1 VEERLTELGVL
12 QGDRWTFEIEMEQD
26 YATHSKR
33 LWAPVRQLY
42 IYQVGDQVIAE
53 ESDCKQFGSIVL
65 SSNFFRHHMPMEYDR
80 LLISMIKR
88 LRKEELEREQE
99 PVAPAN
105 LSMNDSEEPS
115 FIKDDLPLE
124 DVSAMIDQR
133 QED

>member
-1 VEERLTELGVL
+1 
-12 QGDRWTFEIEMEQD
+12 
-26 YATHSKR
+26 
-33 LWAPVRQLY
+33 LY
-42 IYQVGDQVIAE
+42 IYQIGDQVIAE

-88 LRKEELEREQE
+88 LRKAELEREQEE